1 MKVKPVFVTSN
12 ENKLREAAEILG
24 VELDRAELE
33 VPEIQSLDFGEVAAA
48 KALSAREALGAPS
61 HLVIVDDSGLA
72 IGAWGGFPGALTKW
86 LMKSV
91 GNAGLLRML
100 ATEEDRSALAVC
112 AVAVV
117 DESGSVQ
124 VFWGVVEGEV
134 SHESRGDGGFGFDP
148 IFVPEGETRTYAEMG
163 EEKSMDSHRARALWA
178 ARDALGGR

>member
-1 MKVKPVFVTSN
+1 MKPVFVTSN
-12 ENKLREAAEILG
+12 ENKLREAAAILG
-24 VELDRAELE
+24 VDLGRAD
-33 VPEIQSLDFGEVAAA
+33 VDVAEIQSLDFGEVVAA
-48 KALSAREALGAPS
+48 KALAAREALGSPPYP
-61 HLVIVDDSGLA
+61 VIVDDSGLA
-72 IGAWGGFPGALTKW
+72 VGAWGGFPGALTKW

-100 ATEEDRSALAVC
+100 AAEDDRSALAVC

-124 VFWGVVEGEV
+124 IFRGVVEGKISPEP
-134 SHESRGDGGFGFDP
+134 RGEGGFGFDP